1 MCRVIFLSLFLMTVY
16 RQVYLQWKHD
26 DELRSN
32 GWLVLWK
39 GSTKTRVETGSKISF
54 NAYSKKYGHNIIH
67 YDALKNSFES
77 SERTEIFCHLQITLH
92 APPLSFHR
100 LVLNRKEKE
109 FHSVNLFVPFSGK
122 LYSDSLI
129 RMNVH
134 DHTDWSFDH
143 YFDSEWEKQGEAKL
157 SMVVSFRS
165 GIPNLYDTPWV
176 YI

>member
-1 MCRVIFLSLFLMTVY
+1 MCRVIFLSLFLMVVY
-16 RQVYLQWKHD
+16 RQVYLQWKQD
-26 DELRSN
+26 DELRST

-39 GSTKTRVETGSKISF
+39 GTSKNRVNTGTKISF
-54 NAYSKKYGHNIIH
+54 NAYSKKFGHNIIH
-67 YDALKNSFES
+67 YNALKNSFES
-77 SERTEIFCHLQITLH
+77 SERTEIFCHIQITLY

-100 LVLNRKEKE
+100 LVLSLKDKDY
-109 FHSVNLFVPFSGK
+109 HSVDLFVPSRGK
-122 LYSDSLI
+122 LHSDSLV

-134 DHTDWSFDH
+134 EKIDWSFEH
-143 YFDSEWEKQGEAKL
+143 YFDSEWEKQGEAKM